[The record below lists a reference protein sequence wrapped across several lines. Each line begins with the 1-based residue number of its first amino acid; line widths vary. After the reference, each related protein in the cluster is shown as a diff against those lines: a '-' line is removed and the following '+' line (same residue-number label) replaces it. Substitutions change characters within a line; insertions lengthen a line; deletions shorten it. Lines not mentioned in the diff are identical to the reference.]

1 MVIMTNPTRER
12 STAVIK
18 TIIAT
23 TTTTSLMR
31 MRNHHQNLSPHTMG
45 TRGIMLFILVRQEIL
60 LEMALMFIFRAV
72 SEN

>member
-1 MVIMTNPTRER
+1 
-12 STAVIK
+12 
-18 TIIAT
+18 
-23 TTTTSLMR
+23 
-31 MRNHHQNLSPHTMG
+31 MRNHHQSLSPHTMG